1 MKTQCLLNIPYH
13 LRGICLTSSV
23 QRNWYLPKLK
33 EIYIRHGKDF
43 LCLLIDT
50 VCLPNGEQCFKMF
63 KELLRHMR
71 GGLIYFPVIIFFLSE
86 NSNG

>member
-50 VCLPNGEQCFKMF
+50 VCLPNCEQCFYLDVRDALPIKRMKNKKTF
-63 KELLRHMR
+63 RR
-71 GGLIYFPVIIFFLSE
+71 GE
-86 NSNG
+86 